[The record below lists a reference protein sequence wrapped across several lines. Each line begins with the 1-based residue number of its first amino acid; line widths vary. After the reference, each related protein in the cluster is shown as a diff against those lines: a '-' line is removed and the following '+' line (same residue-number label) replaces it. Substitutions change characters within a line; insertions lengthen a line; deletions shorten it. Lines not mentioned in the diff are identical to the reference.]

1 MEAGTLHQIQMKKKK
16 MRKRLCYVGLVVLI
30 ILLLTPPAFRLFIS
44 DDAGEKKEEKSYIS
58 LICNKEGESIS
69 STFENGVAQNIMYKI
84 KGNVNDTLNN
94 PDALDDTLHEDTVD
108 SSNNVNN
115 QETNQIS
122 KDYPFKESDSLLSI
136 FSRFVSP
143 TYDENEGVSII
154 RVSYSSLTLF
164 EGYDEVFKT
173 VNSQENFFTSRGFSC
188 SQSAF

>member
-16 MRKRLCYVGLVVLI
+16 QRKRLCYVGLVVLI
-30 ILLLTPPAFRLFIS
+30 ILLLTPPALRLFIR
-44 DDAGEKKEEKSYIS
+44 DDVGEKKEEKKYIS

-69 STFENGVAQNIMYKI
+69 STFENDLAQNIMYKI
-84 KGNVNDTLNN
+84 KGNVNDTLNY
-94 PDALDDTLHEDTVD
+94 PDENQNEEVTSTTSD
-108 SSNNVNN
+108 VNN

-122 KDYPFKESDSLLSI
+122 NDYPFKESDSLLSI

-143 TYDENEGVSII
+143 TYDENEGVSIM
-154 RVSYSSLTLF
+154 RVNYSSLEVF
-164 EGYDEVFKT
+164 EGYDKVFKT